1 MFQDYKSDEELKIS
15 KENSANYF
23 FLKNSIYLSSENY
36 FSQNLKCSDFSF
48 SEGFKH
54 GIYEKGSCG
63 HIE

>member
-1 MFQDYKSDEELKIS
+1 MLQDYKSDEELKIS

-48 SEGFKH
+48 SEGFKTWYLREGVLWPH
-54 GIYEKGSCG
+54 
-63 HIE
+63 